1 MSLNHH
7 HTFRDDLDGIR
18 SKRSPPI
25 EDLKVSDWQVLL
37 VRLGSV
43 FGASGSPA
51 PCKWV
56 LVRLKAQPVGFKDL
70 RSDRRLGCK
79 ILMDSA
85 NSESKGDLPNKGDG
99 ALLDIRVQLF
109 RKTYSIPTTHNLV
122 TVKKVGAR
130 LIAVIFE
137 EYHRLNDLSYLF
149 DGAGLCERGFPPY
162 IITQMYS
169 WRCLPV
175 SSLAQSSSSP
185 SCITRG
191 CWSCLIS
198 TQASVLAYRSCE
210 WSITTQ
216 TIFRADCSRK
226 LRI

>member
-1 MSLNHH
+1 M
-7 HTFRDDLDGIR
+7 TWM
-18 SKRSPPI
+18 
-25 EDLKVSDWQVLL
+25 ESDPK
-37 VRLGSV
+37 V

-51 PCKWV
+51 PCKRV
-56 LVRLKAQPVGFKDL
+56 TKNEMKKIDL
-70 RSDRRLGCK
+70 PSASLPGSCPFEGAASRFQ
-79 ILMDSA
+79 SA

-109 RKTYSIPTTHNLV
+109 RKTYSTPTTHNLV

-169 WRCLPV
+169 WRCLPLASSQPKLPSLHIAPASGV
-175 SSLAQSSSSP
+175 SRLRQFSELIVRVMSI
-185 SCITRG
+185 CIF
-191 CWSCLIS
+191 
-198 TQASVLAYRSCE
+198 
-210 WSITTQ
+210 
-216 TIFRADCSRK
+216 TIHDGN
-226 LRI
+226 